1 MSVEQRYNDNSGTS
15 GAVTVREAL
24 PEDAAAL
31 SGICVNEMGYECTE
45 ALVFT
50 KLQGLR
56 PDRECVYIAA
66 CGDSIAG
73 FVHVEKYDVLYFETM
88 ANILGLAVR
97 SDCQRRG
104 IGSALLRAADDWAR
118 ARGIS
123 VMRLNSGAGRAGA
136 HAFYR
141 DQGYTAGKEQLR
153 FLKTLE

>member
-1 MSVEQRYNDNSGTS
+1 MSEQEYINNTGSARPVS
-15 GAVTVREAL
+15 VREAM

-31 SGICVNEMGYECTE
+31 SSICVNEMGYECTE
-45 ALVFT
+45 ALVRR

-66 CGDSIAG
+66 CGDTIAG

-97 SDCQRRG
+97 RDCQRRG
-104 IGSALLRAADDWAR
+104 IGSALLRAAEDWAR

-123 VMRLNSGAGRAGA
+123 VMRLNSGGSRYEA

-141 DQGYTAGKEQLR
+141 AMGYEASKKQLR
-153 FLKTLE
+153 FLKTLM

>member
-1 MSVEQRYNDNSGTS
+1 MNTSENFSNMGGTGSVTI
-15 GAVTVREAL
+15 REAV
-24 PEDAAAL
+24 PEDALELCAV
-31 SGICVNEMGYECTE
+31 CVNEMGYECTE
-45 ALVFT
+45 ALVLE

-66 CGDSIAG
+66 CGDKTAG

-104 IGSALLRAADDWAR
+104 IGSALLRAAEDWAK

-123 VMRLNSGAGRAGA
+123 AMRLNSGAGRAGA

-141 DQGYTAGKEQLR
+141 AHGYIDSKEQLR